1 MMTFLTIIFA
11 ILMFSV
17 IIFVHELGHFISARI
32 FGVTVHE
39 FAIGMGPAI
48 WKKQGKKGTLYA
60 IRCIPVGGFCKM
72 EGEDSESED
81 EGSFSNKSKFARIVI
96 LASGA
101 FMNVVLGFIISL
113 VVVLM
118 TMDGGIA
125 TNTVDKVV
133 AEAPV
138 SAYIKPGDEITEING
153 KSIHIYQDITTALNF
168 AGEGDTFDLT
178 VKRGDK
184 TFELNDIKFYEIEQD
199 GKTYKRMGVSFKVD
213 ESPGFFEVIHEI
225 FFQGVYMGKIV
236 FMSLGMLISGEAGMK
251 DLSGPVGVV
260 SQMGEVATSSGGGLA
275 GFINLLF
282 LAGFISINIGIMN
295 LLPFPALDGGRI
307 FFILIELII
316 RRKIPA
322 DKEGLVHF
330 VGLILLF
337 GLMIFATWNDILR
350 LISG

>member
-1 MMTFLTIIFA
+1 MTFLTILFA
-11 ILMFSV
+11 ILVFSV

-39 FAIGMGPAI
+39 FSVGMGPAI
-48 WKKQGKKGTLYA
+48 WKKQGKKETLYA
-60 IRCIPVGGFCKM
+60 IRCIPVGGYCKM
-72 EGEDSESED
+72 EGEDDESD
-81 EGSFSNKSKFARIVI
+81 SEGSFSNKSKFARIVI

-101 FMNVVLGFIISL
+101 LMNIVLGFVISL

-118 TMDGGIA
+118 TMNGGIA
-125 TNTVDKVV
+125 TKSVDKVV
-133 AEAPV
+133 SEAPV
-138 SAYIKPGDEITEING
+138 AAYIKPGDEITEING
-153 KSIHIYQDITTALNF
+153 KSIHIYQDVLAAVSF
-168 AGEGDTFDLT
+168 SGDRETFDVT
-178 VKRGDK
+178 VKRDGEII
-184 TFELNDIKFYEIEQD
+184 ELQNIDFYEVKQD
-199 GKTYKRMGVSFKVD
+199 GKTYKKMGISFDVNKN
-213 ESPGFFEVIHEI
+213 PGFFTVIHES

-236 FMSLGMLISGEAGMK
+236 FMSLGMLIRGDAGVR

-260 SQMGEVATSSGGGLA
+260 SSMGQVAANSGGGLA

-282 LAGFISINIGIMN
+282 LAGFISVNIGIMN

-307 FFILIELII
+307 FFILIEIII

-322 DKEGLVHF
+322 DKEGIVHF

-350 LISG
+350 LIGG